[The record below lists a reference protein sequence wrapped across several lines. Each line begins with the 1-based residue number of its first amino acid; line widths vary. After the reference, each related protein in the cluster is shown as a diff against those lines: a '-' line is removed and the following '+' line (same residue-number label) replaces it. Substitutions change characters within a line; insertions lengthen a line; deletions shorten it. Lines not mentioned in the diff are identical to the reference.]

1 MTLFIERLRDQVKES
16 LSFFESR
23 ELPRKNTD
31 MKELQLEAKKM
42 NTSLT
47 AAEGDGEKRESQG
60 RLRMWRVRMEW
71 KVWSQL
77 KQRPQGQNCR
87 GWVLGQAS
95 Q

>member
-1 MTLFIERLRDQVKES
+1 MTLFIEKLRDQVKES

-31 MKELQLEAKKM
+31 MMKELQLEAKKM

-47 AAEGDGEKRESQG
+47 AAEGGGEKEKAK
-60 RLRMWRVRMEW
+60 MWRVRMEW

-87 GWVLGQAS
+87 GWVLG
-95 Q
+95 